1 MRRLFAFLAVLL
13 LASGLV
19 LGSTA
24 HAYEAAACIE
34 PCSVLDGGPAVSDC
48 DPASDK
54 PGKCAPGHCCCN
66 GHHVGVTT
74 TPEPL
79 GQVAEVRVAP
89 VAGRIEKRA
98 RSIPD
103 PALRPPQA

>member
-1 MRRLFAFLAVLL
+1 MRRLFAFLAALL

-24 HAYEAAACIE
+24 HAYQAAACIE
-34 PCSVLDGGPAVSDC
+34 PCSVLDGGPAVADS
-48 DPASDK
+48 DPATDQS
-54 PGKCAPGHCCCN
+54 GKCAPGHCCCH
-66 GHHVGVTT
+66 GHHVGVTA

-79 GQVAEVRVAP
+79 GETTKVRVVP
-89 VAGRIEKRA
+89 VAGRIEQRA
-98 RSIPD
+98 RGIPD